1 MHEILGKP
9 NWETRIAAGL
19 AVEAVVSQVPP
30 FTPEGSLES
39 NNTLEKL
46 QENYLH
52 FKDFNLSLVLKQKTL
67 VGSEGCEYDANNDT
81 GCKVKT

>member
-30 FTPEGSLES
+30 FNPDGSLEPTNS
-39 NNTLEKL
+39 LEKL
-46 QENYLH
+46 NESYLR
-52 FKDFNLSLVLKQKTL
+52 FKDFNISLILKQKTL
-67 VGSEGCEYDANNDT
+67 VGSEGCEYDANNDN
-81 GCKVKT
+81 GCLNV